1 MRKLL
6 SFILLL
12 TVFYGTYKLY
22 RYQSGTALSSPVRI
36 GVTLPLSGKAAQ
48 AGLAAQDA
56 LNMVLKEWKGRN
68 NKYKYQIFYLDD
80 FASAEQA
87 AKNTETLIKR
97 QNIDVILS
105 MWTPAA
111 QLISRI
117 ASKHRIIHFTCAS
130 DNKISDGKYNFNH
143 YLSYHTDKFTT
154 DFHENTGKILASCTS
169 NLYDAL
175 NLLIFAYENTAPGRQ
190 GKNPAGEEISRSLHK
205 LTNHQT
211 VSGAVRISPEGIV
224 LPVE

>member
-12 TVFYGTYKLY
+12 VVFYGTYKLY

-36 GVTLPLSGKAAQ
+36 GVTLPLSGKASK

-56 LNMVLKEWKGRN
+56 INMALKEWSGRN

-87 AKNTETLIKR
+87 ANNAETLIKN
-97 QNIDVILS
+97 QKTDVILS

-111 QLISRI
+111 QMISQL
-117 ASKHRIIHFTCAS
+117 ASKYKIIHFTCAS
-130 DNKISDGKYNFNH
+130 DKKISDGKFNFNH
-143 YLSYHTDKFTT
+143 YLSYHTDKFTA
-154 DFHENTGKILASCTS
+154 DFYEDTGRIPASCTS